1 MSDWIGSDWI
11 VADWPVSLTVSPIA
25 AMLNFELADH
35 PIYDG
40 AELQWFDDDEH
51 GRGMLAFL
59 SRRDDRSVDYYVDRG
74 LRLDPA
80 GYHLGG
86 GTRSWNETDFEVAR
100 LDVAEDGV
108 DAEVRFKDIDGRQI
122 EIRICDRDGR
132 RRRPAGL
139 LAPFGS
145 GIDEPVS
152 LPLVWMPRFDLVRVT
167 KTPPV
172 IRIDGAPASTGRL
185 PGARLHRRC
194 LIKYAAPLVAVDLNH
209 TDDHTGR
216 AACDQKTEVDGAGRL
231 TTLTATRAGHVTRLV
246 LQPGMPDPAEMR
258 AGHLVLGRWYIEVD
272 GVRLTGGAWRVRRSS
287 ASSAETEM
295 DVDERWRPGRLP
307 WLMRVVTTVV
317 PVFRRWPT
325 TYRWRCE
332 VDLDGVPRFRSRW
345 QRTGSGLDRS
355 YRRATRS

>member
-1 MSDWIGSDWI
+1 MSDW
-11 VADWPVSLTVSPIA
+11 PLSLTVTPIA

-59 SRRDDRSVDYYVDRG
+59 SRREGRCVDYYVDRE
-74 LRLDPA
+74 LRLDKA

-108 DAEVRFKDIDGRQI
+108 DAEARFKDVDGRQI

-172 IRIDGAPASTGRL
+172 IRIDGTLATTGRL
-185 PGARLHRRC
+185 PGARLHKRC
-194 LIKYAAPLVAVDLNH
+194 LIKYAAPLVAVDLNQ
-209 TDDHTGR
+209 TGDHDSRLERG
-216 AACDQKTEVDGAGRL
+216 QKTEVDGAGRL
-231 TTLTATRAGHVTRLV
+231 TRLTATKARHEARVV
-246 LQPGMPDPAEMR
+246 LQPGMPEPAGIQ
-258 AGHLVLGRWYIEVD
+258 AGHLALGRWHVEVD
-272 GVRLTGGAWRVRRSS
+272 GVRLTGGTWRVRRST
-287 ASSAETEM
+287 ASSAQVEM

-325 TYRWRCE
+325 TYRWFCT
-332 VDLDGVPRFRSRW
+332 VDLDGVPRSRSRW
-345 QRTGSGLDRS
+345 QRTGSGPDRS
-355 YRRATRS
+355 YRRVTRS

>member
-1 MSDWIGSDWI
+1 MSG
-11 VADWPVSLTVSPIA
+11 WPLSLTVSPIA
-25 AMLNFELADH
+25 AMLNFELAEH
-35 PIYDG
+35 PVYDG

-59 SRRDDRSVDYYVDRG
+59 SRREDRSVDYYVDRE
-74 LRLDPA
+74 LRVDKG

-86 GTRSWNETDFEVAR
+86 GTRSWNETDFYVAR

-108 DAEVRFKDIDGRQI
+108 DAEVRFKDVDGRPI

-167 KTPPV
+167 STPAV
-172 IRIDGAPASTGRL
+172 IRIDGVSATTGRL

-194 LIKYAAPLVAVDLNH
+194 LIKYAAPLLALDVNH
-209 TDDHTGR
+209 SPDHSALTRDD
-216 AACDQKTEVDGAGRL
+216 QQVEVDAAGRL
-231 TTLTATRAGHVTRLV
+231 TAVTAAKAGHTARLTV
-246 LQPGMPDPAEMR
+246 EPAMPAPATI
-258 AGHLVLGRWYIEVD
+258 AVGHVWAGRWHVEVD
-272 GVRLTGGAWRVRRSS
+272 GVRLTGGTWRARRST
-287 ASSAETEM
+287 ASSPRVEM

-325 TYRWRCE
+325 TYRWSCT
-332 VDLDGVPRFRSRW
+332 VNLDGLPRFASRW
-345 QRTGSGLDRS
+345 QRTGSGPDRS